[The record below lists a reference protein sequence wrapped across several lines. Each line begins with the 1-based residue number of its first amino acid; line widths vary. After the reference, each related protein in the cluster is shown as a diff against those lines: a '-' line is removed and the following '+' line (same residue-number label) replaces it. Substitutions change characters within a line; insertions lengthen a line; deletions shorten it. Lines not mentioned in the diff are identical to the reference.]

1 VQPVEAEPEVLAS
14 DAPIALATTALPDAA
29 IAVTASELEADTDL
43 LDDVT
48 DPIEIV
54 DDLCFDDSL
63 DELPTESEASETM
76 GEEAPADPFAQLLA
90 ALGEVARGLGAG
102 DDGIACLDA
111 LFGQARLEGMPVAE
125 RASEALVA
133 GGVIAQ
139 GARGLT
145 RSAPFTARVLAWQ
158 GILRGESEDFSL
170 PDGGSLEPLD
180 EWTADVLAR
189 VLGPPAR
196 ADGIRRDLRR
206 RGIAAFGLVAQAA

>member
-1 VQPVEAEPEVLAS
+1 MAM
-14 DAPIALATTALPDAA
+14 ATRAIPDAS
-29 IAVTASELEADTDL
+29 IAVTASDLDADADL

-54 DDLCFDDSL
+54 DELCFDDSL
-63 DELPTESEASETM
+63 EELPGESDAVETVD
-76 GEEAPADPFAQLLA
+76 EEVPADPFAQLVA

-111 LFGQARLEGMPVAE
+111 LFGQTRLEGMPIAE

-145 RSAPFTARVLAWQ
+145 RSAPFTAKVLAWQ

-170 PDGGSLEPLD
+170 PDGGTLEPLD

-189 VLGPPAR
+189 LLGPPAR